1 MCRPLCVSVPGG
13 DVVKERGCGAGY
25 AGNAG
30 GFFRFYHSAAG
41 CGAADRIAVNIA
53 RAFGRREIS
62 ALRAVVAV
70 GGVVFVAGVFQGVDG
85 EAVCDAAVV
94 FFFAAGIVVVERVVD
109 FVSVVGEVG
118 FVFQIG
124 IKPCALVH

>member
-1 MCRPLCVSVPGG
+1 MVLV
-13 DVVKERGCGAGY
+13 
-25 AGNAG
+25 
-30 GFFRFYHSAAG
+30 
-41 CGAADRIAVNIA
+41 AVA
-53 RAFGRREIS
+53 RALGGGIAA

-70 GGVVFVAGVFQGVDG
+70 GGVVFVAGVFQGIDG